1 MPRTCSLRPKSL
13 PTSLLHSPFLAL
25 RRCVSPPAGC
35 GESLRA
41 TRSAGSC
48 RDAWHANMPTRSTR
62 PPAPT
67 SLPFR
72 HALALM
78 LCLACC
84 VLPSILMPMPRSSH
98 WMAAVLTTPS
108 LAPHSC
114 ASCARS
120 PQRSCRSSACGTAR
134 SPRTTGGTLLAPDGA
149 SVKAKAAG
157 RATAWAP
164 ALYAL
169 GQHDALVAADERL
182 QPGECLAAF
191 LDDVYVVTT
200 PARAREAL
208 DVVTTSIQDRAGVAA
223 NLGKTRVY
231 NRAGG
236 PAPAG
241 IAELGEAVWTGN
253 APEAERGF
261 LALGTPIG
269 HPAYVASHTDARLR
283 EEARLLQELP
293 LLPDLQC
300 AWLILAMCAAP
311 RADHLLRT
319 LPPDLSASYARGMR
333 PRRRSLAV
341 SARASWRAGR
351 PRSRS
356 RCRTTPGALAG
367 APRRTRTPMCGA
379 RRSCRILGCV
389 GRRFA
394 RSAAA
399 SPRGCCALSGRT
411 RSRLSILCPL
421 LARCRCS
428 WRPLHP
434 RRMGGWSAIHDG
446 LRPAQCD
453 LPEPGERCQGW
464 QHHGSRACS
473 SLPHQA
479 DVGPMDPAA
488 APRSMFT
495 VITMLPAPAPAFS
508 PGEPSHSSAR
518 GYGSCAKQ
526 SGQRAR
532 SFRNSGSFG
541 RLPQVSIRTIAGVS
555 TSSHMVPR
563 SSAKHCAAT

>member
-1 MPRTCSLRPKSL
+1 
-13 PTSLLHSPFLAL
+13 
-25 RRCVSPPAGC
+25 
-35 GESLRA
+35 
-41 TRSAGSC
+41 
-48 RDAWHANMPTRSTR
+48 
-62 PPAPT
+62 
-67 SLPFR
+67 
-72 HALALM
+72 
-78 LCLACC
+78 
-84 VLPSILMPMPRSSH
+84 
-98 WMAAVLTTPS
+98 
-108 LAPHSC
+108 
-114 ASCARS
+114 
-120 PQRSCRSSACGTAR
+120 
-134 SPRTTGGTLLAPDGA
+134 
-149 SVKAKAAG
+149 
-157 RATAWAP
+157 
-164 ALYAL
+164 
-169 GQHDALVAADERL
+169 
-182 QPGECLAAF
+182 
-191 LDDVYVVTT
+191 
-200 PARAREAL
+200 
-208 DVVTTSIQDRAGVAA
+208 
-223 NLGKTRVY
+223 
-231 NRAGG
+231 
-236 PAPAG
+236 
-241 IAELGEAVWTGN
+241 
-253 APEAERGF
+253 
-261 LALGTPIG
+261 
-269 HPAYVASHTDARLR
+269 
-283 EEARLLQELP
+283 
-293 LLPDLQC
+293 
-300 AWLILAMCAAP
+300 MCAAP

-319 LPPDLSASYARGMR
+319 LPPDLSASYARGTR

-532 SFRNSGSFG
+532 SFCNSGSFRTPAPGVDPDDRRRLDFVAYGATWCHAARRSTVLRRDPGLAADTRWPPAILLNHQG
-541 RLPQVSIRTIAGVS
+541 RRRPGHRRTPQARCLPRAPSARTATAVRAGVRDRRALERRVAPPRRAARPFAYHAS
-555 TSSHMVPR
+555 PCSAPR
-563 SSAKHCAAT
+563 SCHPGLVQTLVGPTQRGCAKHTCCHFARVAARPCPYARRAGAASAGRPARRVPARAQLPAGSLSRCSPPCSAVARRCTGTARGSPERPWGKTKKNVRKTVFSRGKIKDKTMFFRRKTKENHTKSVQNVRKLVFSLGKTKEKQKKEGTKKIHPL